1 MNFGYYILECDDAL
15 GVENGNISDT
25 QISASSEWSD
35 NHAASQGRLNYKA
48 TTSKAGGWTAGR
60 KDYNIWLQI
69 DLGNRDTKVTGV
81 ATQGGNNDNQW
92 VTKYRLQYSNSDFNF
107 KFYKEQGKGYKVRIH
122 Y

>member
-48 TTSKAGGWTAGR
+48 TTSKAGGWKAGR

-81 ATQGGNNDNQW
+81 ATQGGNNNNQW
-92 VTKYRLQYSNSDFNF
+92 VTKYRLQYSNSDLNF